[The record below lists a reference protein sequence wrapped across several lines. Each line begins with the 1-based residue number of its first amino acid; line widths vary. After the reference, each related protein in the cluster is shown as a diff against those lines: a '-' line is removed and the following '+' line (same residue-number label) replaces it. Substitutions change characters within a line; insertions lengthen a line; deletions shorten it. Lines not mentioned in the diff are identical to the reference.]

1 MKSVS
6 GFSDSKNKRS
16 IRLGLLA
23 ASSIFILG
31 MSIFLYSRIVLQKTL
46 NVGGTVTAGPAT
58 LAVST
63 WAIPVIV
70 FSAVGMTLMLF
81 ALLREAFKHLGHGGN
96 VSLDTSPLQ
105 ARSSDEWEESPKKDA
120 SE

>member
-6 GFSDSKNKRS
+6 GFSDFKKRRS
-16 IRLGLLA
+16 IRIGLLA
-23 ASSIFILG
+23 ASSIIILG

-46 NVGGTVTAGPAT
+46 NVGSTVTTGPAT

-70 FSAVGMTLMLF
+70 FSAVGITLMLF
-81 ALLREAFKHLGHGGN
+81 AFLREAFKHLGHGGR
-96 VSLDTSPLQ
+96 VSLPTGPVPADS
-105 ARSSDEWEESPKKDA
+105 ADEWEEAPKKDA

>member
-6 GFSDSKNKRS
+6 GFSDFKKKRS

-23 ASSIFILG
+23 ASSIAILG
-31 MSIFLYSRIVLQKTL
+31 ASIFLYSRIVLQKTL
-46 NVGGTVTAGPAT
+46 NVGGTVTTGPAT

-81 ALLREAFKHLGHGGN
+81 ALLREAFKHLGHGEHL
-96 VSLDTSPLQ
+96 SLPANTVP
-105 ARSSDEWEESPKKDA
+105 ARSADEWEESPKNDA